1 VSAPVSPTRALVR
14 RERRRQAGEFAIAAG
29 SAAGTAAAA
38 ALLLGLSGW
47 FLTGAALAG
56 AAGPVAISAFN
67 YLLPSAAIRF
77 LAIARTGLRYTER
90 LVGHAAALKAL
101 AEIRPALFAGL
112 AAAPPSRSLSL
123 SSGEATARL
132 VQDVDAIQDL
142 FVRSAAPWAAL
153 ASAAAAVTMIAL
165 ANPFAAALFLAAL
178 AAQIGLGA
186 WIGRTRSRAP
196 AALALKAAGALK
208 DRLQVFA
215 AAAPELRC
223 FGMSDAVVEHLMS
236 LEADLGDAR
245 RRGWNAVAEMGALQP
260 ALTGVTAAGVLA
272 LCLHAPP
279 ALTALAA
286 LTAAIA
292 LDGAGGLLLAL
303 DRAGAVDEA
312 AERLDEV
319 LAAAPQRSS
328 RGAPSATIEIVLNGH
343 SHCLASGERWALIGP
358 SGAGKTSLLDGLVRL
373 RDPPPGAIRIGG
385 EDIAELDAGAV
396 RALFS
401 YAPQDAR
408 MIAGTV
414 RENLALAGPSADDE
428 AMWRVLALAELEKK
442 VCELPARLDAWIGEG
457 GSSLSGGER
466 RRLSLA
472 RALLRPAPWLLL
484 DEPTESLDTATEARI
499 LDHLAAHLAVTGQG
513 LILVTHRPAPLALAE
528 RTLRLDIGPRAGSP
542 IAPSALTL
550 PQI

>member
-1 VSAPVSPTRALVR
+1 VSTSASPTRALVR

-29 SAAGTAAAA
+29 SAAGAATAA

-47 FLTGAALAG
+47 FLTGAAIAG
-56 AAGPVAISAFN
+56 AAGPVAIAAFN

-112 AAAPPSRSLSL
+112 ATAPPNRSLRL

-153 ASAAAAVTMIAL
+153 ASAVVAMALIGL
-165 ANPFAAALFLAAL
+165 ANRPAVLLFLAAL
-178 AAQIGLGA
+178 AAQIGIGA
-186 WIGRTRSRAP
+186 WIGRARSRAP
-196 AALALKAAGALK
+196 AALALQAAGALK
-208 DRLQVFA
+208 DRLQAFA

-236 LEADLGDAR
+236 RDADLGDAR

-260 ALTGVTAAGVLA
+260 ALTGLTVAGVLA

-279 ALTALAA
+279 ALSALAA
-286 LTAAIA
+286 LTAAVA

-303 DRAGAVDEA
+303 DRAGAVDKA

-319 LAAAPQRSS
+319 LAASAPGPLRVP
-328 RGAPSATIEIVLNGH
+328 PSATIDLILNGH
-343 SHCLASGERWALIGP
+343 SYRLAPGERWALTGP
-358 SGAGKTSLLDGLVRL
+358 SGAGKTSLFDGLVRL
-373 RDPPPGAIRIGG
+373 RDPPAGAVHIGG
-385 EDIAELDAGAV
+385 VAIANLDDRAV
-396 RALFS
+396 RALFA

-414 RENLALAGPSADDE
+414 RENLALADPAATDE
-428 AMWRVLALAELEKK
+428 ALWRVLALVELRRKIA
-442 VCELPARLDAWIGEG
+442 ELPAGLDAWIGEG
-457 GSSLSGGER
+457 GLSLSGGER

-484 DEPTESLDTATEARI
+484 DEPTESLDADTEARI
-499 LDHLAAHLAVTGQG
+499 LDQLAAHLTATGQG
-513 LILVTHRPAPLALAE
+513 LMLATHRPAALALTD
-528 RTLRLDIGPRAGSP
+528 RTIRLDGAGLQTRLIEPTARA
-542 IAPSALTL
+542 LR
-550 PQI
+550 